1 MSRETVN
8 YVVEKTR
15 ELMAAPTCS
24 AETKASAQAWLD
36 SIGTDREAAQTQKYI
51 AELEADIM
59 PIDNLIGFAESEAG
73 AKVFG
78 GAEAAGQVAA
88 HARGEV
94 LRLPG
99 LCGSGRNPGKERRPA
114 PVKQSVPEDTGASIQ
129 WDGCPFLSPF

>member
-88 HARGEV
+88 HA
-94 LRLPG
+94 
-99 LCGSGRNPGKERRPA
+99 KEIKAAGAKYCDCPA
-114 PVKQSVPEDTGASIQ
+114 CVAVAETLEKKGDLLQ
-129 WDGCPFLSPF
+129 